1 MNYALVAERS
11 GSGKKY
17 DSSAE
22 RSSVVAKIIERCCKR
37 GLRENSALK
46 TEEYSK
52 LYTVR
57 NNYLSQVDIGYIV
70 CILSSALQAEHH
82 LIFCRF
88 GRLGI
93 YTLASHTIRVNPALL

>member
-22 RSSVVAKIIERCCKR
+22 GSSVVANTIKECCKR

-46 TEEYSK
+46 TEEYSG
-52 LYTVR
+52 LCTVR
-57 NNYLSQVDIGYIV
+57 KDCIV
-70 CILSSALQAEHH
+70 LLDCACL
-82 LIFCRF
+82 
-88 GRLGI
+88 
-93 YTLASHTIRVNPALL
+93 LA